1 MRRIMIII
9 AYEGTA
15 YAGFQIQPTAPTIEG
30 ILNATLT
37 QCLHEDIRIIGAS
50 RTDAGVHALGNVAV
64 FDTESRVP
72 ADKVSIMLNQHL
84 PMDIRI
90 MDSKEV
96 DLDFHPRKTS
106 CRKTYEYKIQNTRT
120 CNPLLRHDTYFYYR
134 PLDAIAMDEAAKR
147 LIGEHDFTSYAS
159 IHKSTLTSVRT
170 IYDASVK
177 REGDIITITVTGN
190 GFLYNMVRIIAG
202 TLIEVGQ
209 GKLSADDVTRIL
221 EAKDREEAA
230 DTAPAVG
237 LTLKEIVYQFSRII

>member
-177 REGDIITITVTGN
+177 REGDIITITLTGN